1 MVKNTTGGS
10 GHKAFAR
17 KLVTNT
23 KSNSIRLSQNTSELY
38 GTIIKHYGNGMCQ
51 VKTQNNTELTCH
63 IRGKF
68 RGRNKKQN
76 LVSINS
82 TVLVGLREW
91 ENPAKNCDLLEIY
104 DHEQLHLLPF
114 TSQIAN
120 TSTSDDNIIF
130 SDSDPNVLFDK
141 KKLVVIKETD
151 VDNEID
157 INDI

>member
-1 MVKNTTGGS
+1 
-10 GHKAFAR
+10 
-17 KLVTNT
+17 
-23 KSNSIRLSQNTSELY
+23 
-38 GTIIKHYGNGMCQ
+38 MCQ

-76 LVSINS
+76 LVSTNS

-104 DHEQLHLLPF
+104 EHEQLHLLPF
-114 TSQIAN
+114 TSQTQNASI
-120 TSTSDDNIIF
+120 SDDNIIF
-130 SDSDPNVLFDK
+130 SDSDPTVSFDK
-141 KKLVVIKETD
+141 KKLGVIKETD